1 MAGSAAHLAL
11 LETLRSLKGLDNEGR
26 LTEAAI
32 LVKANSGE
40 FAKRDTRISDEEL
53 ARSGIVQLASRTR
66 CADCRLH
73 VALSADTNEVP
84 VTHIM
89 EVHRRI
95 KWLFR
100 KRFIPG
106 PLPDVLHRRTTA
118 QFAVNSR
125 LLEFHILH
133 VKTAILHVF
142 QLAVMTNSA
151 NGLISCQPIKVFTSL
166 LD

>member
-53 ARSGIVQLASRTR
+53 ARPGIVQLASRTR
-66 CADCRLH
+66 CGDCRLH

-89 EVHRRI
+89 EIHRWI
-95 KWLFR
+95 KCLFR
-100 KRFIPG
+100 KWFSRCYRSIC
-106 PLPDVLHRRTTA
+106 LHIG
-118 QFAVNSR
+118 NME
-125 LLEFHILH
+125 L
-133 VKTAILHVF
+133 
-142 QLAVMTNSA
+142 
-151 NGLISCQPIKVFTSL
+151 
-166 LD
+166 